1 MGFNRSPSGF
11 KPEKSA
17 EGLSC
22 GGSPAASTAGPR
34 AKDETAAAL
43 CRKRRRV
50 LTGFVGIDVFSIVE
64 KDVYLAEVGVVKE
77 LEAESAAAKLKR
89 TNTRKSR

>member
-17 EGLSC
+17 DGFSC
-22 GGSPAASTAGPR
+22 GDAPAALTAGASAR
-34 AKDETAAAL
+34 DETTAAF

-50 LTGFVGIDVFSIVE
+50 LIEFEGIDVFSLVE
-64 KDVYLAEVGVVKE
+64 KDVYLAWACVVKE
-77 LEAESAAAKLKR
+77 PKAKTLEQSQ
-89 TNTRKSR
+89 